1 VLGAEPN
8 PAGLLGQLDIAID
21 SSGTSTDGNVYALC
35 SVDLPGD
42 DPLDVMFSRSEDG
55 GVSWAPAVRI
65 NDDVGFNWQWFGTI
79 DVAPNGRLDVVWND
93 TRNSG
98 LGNISELFY
107 SSSMDGGVTWSTNV
121 AMSPAFD
128 SHVGWPDQFKMGDY
142 YDMSSDSVGANLAW
156 AATFNG
162 EQDVY
167 FLRIGEYDCNGNGVA
182 DVDDIADL
190 SSADCNGNTIPD
202 ECEIAAGTATDSN
215 DNGTIDLCDCAA
227 ADLDGSG
234 DVGIND
240 FLELLGAWG
249 SDPGGPPDLDGDG
262 DVGIDDFFALLALWG
277 PC

>member
-1 VLGAEPN
+1 
-8 PAGLLGQLDIAID
+8 
-21 SSGTSTDGNVYALC
+21 
-35 SVDLPGD
+35 
-42 DPLDVMFSRSEDG
+42 
-55 GVSWAPAVRI
+55 
-65 NDDVGFNWQWFGTI
+65 
-79 DVAPNGRLDVVWND
+79 
-93 TRNSG
+93 
-98 LGNISELFY
+98 ISQLFY
-107 SSSMDGGVTWSTNV
+107 SSSMDGGVTWSTNQ

-142 YDMSSDSVGANLAW
+142 YDMSSDRVGANLAW

-190 SSADCNGNTIPD
+190 TSTDCNGNTIPD
-202 ECEIAAGTATDSN
+202 ECEIAAGTAADSN
-215 DNGTIDLCDCAA
+215 GNGTLDLCDCAA

-240 FLELLGAWG
+240 FLELLSAWG

-262 DVGIDDFFALLALWG
+262 DVGIDDFLALLALWG